1 MLCFCFGLRQRERS
15 SWSGRISRGLAR
27 EGLYKRSAG
36 GRVVAAG
43 GLAAAPAENA
53 RRRDKANATAR
64 RSSQPRAAVAVIS
77 RVRTA
82 ASRAAGASGPSG
94 ADKKHADAGWLVRRR
109 QDRHHI
115 GKRLSGARCPGVPC
129 AGSRAGVSDAAARAA
144 GGRRLAGR
152 HRPLC
157 ARRPCDVGRRPAGS
171 LLEASISACN

>member
-1 MLCFCFGLRQRERS
+1 VLCFCFGLRQRERS

-27 EGLYKRSAG
+27 EGLYKRSAGGRVVAAG

-109 QDRHHI
+109 QDRDHI
-115 GKRLSGARCPGVPC
+115 GKKALGAPAGVPC
-129 AGSRAGVSDAAARAA
+129 AGSRADESDARSR
-144 GGRRLAGR
+144 GS
-152 HRPLC
+152 PT
-157 ARRPCDVGRRPAGS
+157 RRPA
-171 LLEASISACN
+171 SAALRFALVVRHRSRVSFFFTRT

>member
-1 MLCFCFGLRQRERS
+1 M
-15 SWSGRISRGLAR
+15 
-27 EGLYKRSAG
+27 
-36 GRVVAAG
+36 VAAG

-109 QDRHHI
+109 QDRDHI
-115 GKRLSGARCPGVPC
+115 GKKALGAPAGVPC
-129 AGSRAGVSDAAARAA
+129 AGSRADESDARFR
-144 GGRRLAGR
+144 GS
-152 HRPLC
+152 PT
-157 ARRPCDVGRRPAGS
+157 RRPAS
-171 LLEASISACN
+171 AALRSSSVTDREYLFFYAYMSERQDEREAE